1 MVAIHV
7 TNRAGEKHNLKGQV
21 NQTLMEV
28 LRDHSMD
35 VEAIC
40 GGVCSCATCH
50 VFVEPSWAAKLPPLS
65 SDELELVK
73 STDAYRENSSRL
85 SCQIRLRDD
94 LEGITITVAPAE

>member
-7 TNRAGEKHNLKGQV
+7 TNRAGQKQTVNGKA

-28 LRDHSMD
+28 LRDQNID

-50 VFVEPSWAAKLPPLS
+50 VFVEPVWNAKLPPLS
-65 SDELELVK
+65 SDETELVK
-73 STDAYRENSSRL
+73 STESYRENSSRL
-85 SCQIRLRDD
+85 SCQIRLSDA
-94 LEGITITVAPAE
+94 LEGITVTVAPAE